1 MSLSPSLFRLVPMKK
16 SKVFWRSLSFVLLI
30 AAVCGGLVAPV
41 IQPVRAAPMAQA
53 STSIVISEFRT
64 RGSGGEN
71 DEFIELFNLTTSSL
85 ININGWTIRKSSGCG
100 TGNELLATIPLTP
113 SLNLNPGQH
122 YLVSAFSYSGTVA
135 PDYRHGSNWAID
147 DDGGIAIFDSSS
159 TLVDQV
165 GMCDTTTYFEPTNL
179 SPLTNNVD
187 QGYER
192 IPDGSGNCTDTNDNL
207 ADFFLRDSGPQNLLS
222 LLTTCGN
229 PTPTPTSTLTPSLT
243 PTNTLTPTLTV
254 TPTRTSTPTVTL
266 TSPPV
271 ALSVVISELRTTG
284 PNGGNDEFI
293 ELFNP
298 TSGPILIGDWT
309 LRRSAGCGSS
319 STFLMTTITSGMVLA
334 PGQHYLIGGASY
346 SGTVTPNQSFPSSQ
360 GIADNGGVALLNGT
374 TFMDRVGMCA
384 STTYYETSP
393 LSPLSTQ
400 TNRSYDRKANS
411 SGLCIDSNNN
421 LADFFV
427 RTPSDPQNL
436 ASPLTLCGNPTPPPT
451 ATPKGTATKTPIPPP
466 PPPLIAINE
475 FLPRPGRD
483 WNNDGFVNT
492 GDEFIEIINHG
503 TISVNLSGYTLD
515 DEANVGSKPFA
526 LPSITLAPGERI
538 VFYGSK
544 TGLLLSDGGDGVR
557 LLKPNGSLMDAYNY
571 SLARYPDQSFCRLP
585 DNGGLDDWNRNCFPT
600 PGLKNSSGGAPGVGS
615 SADTSFCP
623 VADTLPLDFYIAEC
637 APFGNNIWSRPYWD
651 DTGWFGEQPLPNYP
665 GKWEIF
671 LD

>member
-1 MSLSPSLFRLVPMKK
+1 MKQ
-16 SKVFWRSLSFVLLI
+16 
-30 AAVCGGLVAPV
+30 AA
-41 IQPVRAAPMAQA
+41 
-53 STSIVISEFRT
+53 TTIVISEFRT
-64 RGSGGEN
+64 RGSGGVN
-71 DEFIELFNLTTSSL
+71 DELIELFNPTGSPIDIS
-85 ININGWTIRKSSGCG
+85 GWTIAKSSGCG
-100 TGNELLATIPLTP
+100 TTTEILAIIPSVP
-113 SLNLNPGQH
+113 APVLNQGQH
-122 YLVSAFSYSGTVA
+122 YLLSAFSYSGTVA
-135 PDYRHGSNWAID
+135 PDYRHNSNWAID

-165 GMCDTTTYFEPTNL
+165 GMCNATTYVDPTNL
-179 SPLTNNVD
+179 SPLTNNAD
-187 QGYER
+187 RGYER
-192 IPDGSGNCTDTNDNL
+192 IPDISGYCVDTDNNL
-207 ADFFLRDSGPQNLLS
+207 ADFILRDSDPQNLLS
-222 LLTTCGN
+222 PVTLCGN
-229 PTPTPTSTLTPSLT
+229 PTPTPTL
-243 PTNTLTPTLTV
+243 TLTPTLTPTV
-254 TPTRTSTPTVTL
+254 TSTSTATITPTRTSTPTRTTTPFTL
-266 TSPPV
+266 ATSI
-271 ALSVVISELRTTG
+271 VISELRFRG
-284 PNGGNDEFI
+284 SGGASDEFI
-293 ELFNP
+293 ELYNP
-298 TSGPILIGDWT
+298 TTSVIVNLNGMKIRGSN
-309 LRRSAGCGSS
+309 SAGSVS
-319 STFLMTTITSGMVLA
+319 DRYVFTTDVFLA
-334 PGQHYLIGGASY
+334 PGQHYLLANISNVDGVAADATY
-346 SGTVTPNQSFPSSQ
+346 ST
-360 GIADNGGVALLNGT
+360 GITADGGVALTLGNNTPIDQVGLSAGSAFKEETALVSLNSDTDRSYERKSGT
-374 TFMDRVGMCA
+374 GGNCVDSGNNA
-384 STTYYETSP
+384 SDFFQRNPSEPQNY
-393 LSPLSTQ
+393 LST
-400 TNRSYDRKANS
+400 
-411 SGLCIDSNNN
+411 I
-421 LADFFV
+421 V
-427 RTPSDPQNL
+427 
-436 ASPLTLCGNPTPPPT
+436 LCGNPTPTPIGTITPTKNKT
-451 ATPKGTATKTPIPPP
+451 ATPPPPP
-466 PPPLIAINE
+466 PPPLVAINE

-651 DTGWFGEQPLPNYP
+651 DTGWFGEQPLPNYT

>member
-1 MSLSPSLFRLVPMKK
+1 MQQ
-16 SKVFWRSLSFVLLI
+16 
-30 AAVCGGLVAPV
+30 AATT
-41 IQPVRAAPMAQA
+41 I
-53 STSIVISEFRT
+53 IISEFRT
-64 RGSGGEN
+64 RGSGGAN
-71 DEFIELFNLTTSSL
+71 DEFIELFNPTGSPIDIT
-85 ININGWTIRKSSGCG
+85 GWTIGKSSGCG
-100 TGNELLATIPLTP
+100 TTTEILATIPSIP
-113 SLNLNPGQH
+113 SPVILNSGQH
-122 YLVSAFSYSGTVA
+122 YLLSAFSYSGTVP
-135 PDYRHGSNWAID
+135 PDYRHNSNWAID
-147 DDGGIAIFDSSS
+147 DDGGIAIFDSSA

-165 GMCDTTTYFEPTNL
+165 GMCSTTTYVDPINL
-179 SPLTNNVD
+179 TPLTNNVD

-192 IPDGSGNCTDTNDNL
+192 IPDISGYCVDTNNNL
-207 ADFFLRDSGPQNLLS
+207 ADFILRDSDPQNLS
-222 LLTTCGN
+222 SPVAPCGN
-229 PTPTPTSTLTPSLT
+229 PTPTPTFTLTPTFT
-243 PTNTLTPTLTV
+243 PTNTSTPTLTL

-271 ALSVVISELRTTG
+271 ALSVVISEFRTTG

-298 TSGPILIGDWT
+298 TSGPVPIGGWT
-309 LRRSAGCGSS
+309 LRKSTGCGAGTS
-319 STFLMTTITSGMVLA
+319 LVATINSGVTLN
-334 PGQHYLIGGASY
+334 PGHHYLIGGASY
-346 SGTVTPNQSFPSSQ
+346 SGTVTANQSFPASQ
-360 GIADNGGVALLNGT
+360 GIADNGGIALLNGS
-374 TFMDRVGMCA
+374 TFMDRAGMCS
-384 STTYYETSP
+384 STTYFETSP
-393 LSPLSTQ
+393 LIPLSTQ
-400 TNRSYDRKANS
+400 TDRSYDRKANS

-421 LADFFV
+421 LADFFA
-427 RTPSDPQNL
+427 RTPSDPQNMSS
-436 ASPLTLCGNPTPPPT
+436 ALTLCGNPTPTPT
-451 ATPKGTATKTPIPPP
+451 ALPKATATKTGIPPP

-515 DEANVGSKPFA
+515 DEANIGSKPFA

-585 DNGGLDDWNRNCFPT
+585 DNGGLDDWNRTCFPT

-637 APFGNNIWSRPYWD
+637 TPFGNNIWSRPYWD